1 MRPVPAASGEWGHAW
16 RASIATDV
24 APNFARVSK
33 RPSETAARKEDVGGG
48 PSRRSSRFLL
58 LAGTLNV
65 IDGVGA
71 VSNAQFLAQG
81 HDRARTAAAQ
91 WRVPSART
99 SAPASGSNT
108 FRVFQGSASS
118 IGDLTAAPGGRPK
131 QKRLAASIGANHP
144 GDPTP
149 TPPKP
154 LSRCVIVGARM
165 SPTLHRYDRDL
176 IGAEMGQRRAC
187 RPRHT
192 NGRPVYEFH
201 G

>member
-1 MRPVPAASGEWGHAW
+1 MGSC
-16 RASIATDV
+16 V
-24 APNFARVSK
+24 AGQYRY
-33 RPSETAARKEDVGGG
+33 
-48 PSRRSSRFLL
+48 RRSTELRKGKQATFGDGGEKGRRGRWAESAFV
-58 LAGTLNV
+58 A
-65 IDGVGA
+65 IPADGVGA